1 MSSYI
6 LILTHNFPPD
16 IGAASFRMEALVRE
30 LSKRGH
36 KVKVITAT
44 PNRYSKMDISFDN
57 DFGQNVEVIR
67 VKNVKQSGN
76 YVKRSYSYIEYFIKT
91 LFLAKS
97 KIRHIDIIIAT
108 SPQILTGY
116 LGALLKKKNIPFIL
130 DIRDLWP
137 DAMVSL
143 NLTTEN
149 SFIYKILKK
158 IEIYMYK
165 KATRIIINSPAFKK
179 DINKYV
185 DKKIDLI
192 TNGLDDYFFNFFS
205 KESPREIKN
214 GDKIKIVYAGNLGIA
229 QDIKILTEI
238 DEKISENFIFKLIG
252 DGSQKEEIEKTIKK
266 KNINN
271 IMLYPPKARRELI
284 EDYQNADAFFV
295 HLKKLP
301 MFEKTIPSKIFE
313 YVATKKPVIYGLEGV
328 AKDIMDELNGS
339 YPFEPGNVKSLE
351 AALIKMKND
360 LETGKWKYENNSI
373 LEEKYLRS
381 QLSKKFANI
390 IEETLNDYN

>member
-44 PNRYSKMDISFDN
+44 PNRYSKMDISFDD

-313 YVATKKPVIYGLEGV
+313 YVATKKPVVYGLQGV

-339 YPFEPGNVKSLE
+339 YSFEPGNVKSLE

>member
-6 LILTHNFPPD
+6 LVLTHNFPPD

-44 PNRYSKMDISFDN
+44 PNRYSKMDISFDD
-57 DFGQNVEVIR
+57 DFGQNVEIIR
-67 VKNVKQSGN
+67 VKNVKQSGS

-91 LFLAKS
+91 FFLAKS
-97 KIRHIDIIIAT
+97 EIRHIDIIIAT

-205 KESPREIKN
+205 RESPREIKN
-214 GDKIKIVYAGNLGIA
+214 GDKIKIIYAGNLGIA

-252 DGSQKEEIEKTIKK
+252 DGSQKGEIEKTIKK
-266 KNINN
+266 KNIDN

-313 YVATKKPVIYGLEGV
+313 YVATKKPVVYGLQGV

-339 YPFEPGNVKSLE
+339 YSFEPGNVKSLE

-381 QLSKKFANI
+381 QLSKKFADI
-390 IEETLNDYN
+390 VEETLNDYN

>member
-1 MSSYI
+1 MNSYI

-44 PNRYSKMDISFDN
+44 PNRYSKMDISFND

-67 VKNVKQSGN
+67 VKNVKQSGS

-91 LFLAKS
+91 LFVAKS
-97 KIRHIDIIIAT
+97 KIRHIDMIIAT

-143 NLTTEN
+143 NLVTEN

-165 KATRIIINSPAFKK
+165 KATRIIINSPAFEEH
-179 DINKYV
+179 INKYV

-192 TNGLDDYFFNFFS
+192 TNGLDDYFFNLFS

-214 GDKIKIVYAGNLGIA
+214 GDKIKIIYAGNLGMA

-252 DGSQKEEIEKTIKK
+252 DGSQKEEIEKTIKR

-313 YVATKKPVIYGLEGV
+313 YVATKKPVVYGLRGV

-339 YPFEPGNVKSLE
+339 YSFEPGDVKSLE

-360 LETGKWKYENNSI
+360 LETGKWKYEDNPI
-373 LEEKYLRS
+373 LREKYLRS
-381 QLSKKFANI
+381 QLSKKFADI

>member
-1 MSSYI
+1 
-6 LILTHNFPPD
+6 
-16 IGAASFRMEALVRE
+16 MEALVRE

-44 PNRYSKMDISFDN
+44 PNRYSKMDISFDD

-339 YPFEPGNVKSLE
+339 YSFEPGNVKSLE

>member
-1 MSSYI
+1 MNSYI

-16 IGAASFRMEALVRE
+16 IGAASFRMESLVRE

-44 PNRYSKMDISFDN
+44 PNRYSKMDISFND

-67 VKNVKQSGN
+67 VKNVKQSGS

-91 LFLAKS
+91 LFVAKS
-97 KIRHIDIIIAT
+97 KIRHIDMIIAT

-143 NLTTEN
+143 NLVTEN

-165 KATRIIINSPAFKK
+165 KATRIIINSPAFEEH
-179 DINKYV
+179 INKYV

-192 TNGLDDYFFNFFS
+192 TNGLDDYFFNLFS

-214 GDKIKIVYAGNLGIA
+214 GDKIKIIYAGNLGMA

-252 DGSQKEEIEKTIKK
+252 DGSQKEEIEKTIKR

-313 YVATKKPVIYGLEGV
+313 YVATKKPVVYGLRGV

-339 YPFEPGNVKSLE
+339 YSFEPGDVKSLE

-360 LETGKWKYENNSI
+360 LETGKWKYEDNPI
-373 LEEKYLRS
+373 LREKYLRS
-381 QLSKKFANI
+381 QLSKKFADI

>member
-1 MSSYI
+1 VSSYI

-44 PNRYSKMDISFDN
+44 PNRYSKMDISFDD

-339 YPFEPGNVKSLE
+339 YSFEPGNVKSLE

>member
-1 MSSYI
+1 MNSYI

-44 PNRYSKMDISFDN
+44 PNRYSKMDISFND

-67 VKNVKQSGN
+67 VKNVKQSGS
-76 YVKRSYSYIEYFIKT
+76 YVKRTYSYIEYFIKT
-91 LFLAKS
+91 LFVAKS
-97 KIRHIDIIIAT
+97 KIRHIDMIIAT

-143 NLTTEN
+143 NLVTEN

-165 KATRIIINSPAFKK
+165 KATRIIINSPAFEEH
-179 DINKYV
+179 INKYV

-192 TNGLDDYFFNFFS
+192 TNGLDDYFFNLFS

-214 GDKIKIVYAGNLGIA
+214 GDKIKIIYAGNLGMA

-252 DGSQKEEIEKTIKK
+252 DGPQKEEIEKTIKR

-313 YVATKKPVIYGLEGV
+313 YVATKKPVVYGLRGV

-339 YPFEPGNVKSLE
+339 YSFEPGDVKSLE

-360 LETGKWKYENNSI
+360 LETGKWKYEDNPI
-373 LEEKYLRS
+373 LREKYLRS
-381 QLSKKFANI
+381 QLSKKFADI

>member
-1 MSSYI
+1 
-6 LILTHNFPPD
+6 
-16 IGAASFRMEALVRE
+16 MEALVRE

-44 PNRYSKMDISFDN
+44 PNRYSKMDISFDD

-339 YPFEPGNVKSLE
+339 YSFEPGNIKSLE

>member
-1 MSSYI
+1 
-6 LILTHNFPPD
+6 
-16 IGAASFRMEALVRE
+16 MEALVRE

-44 PNRYSKMDISFDN
+44 PNRYSKMDISFDD